1 MDEQKAWL
9 LNEQQKLPLLELSV
23 AAQSH
28 PRSQDLQDRTF
39 VEAQRGRG
47 HRGSESG
54 RQFHPAILMPLAT
67 LQAASAEKPQRPAG
81 GK

>member
-1 MDEQKAWL
+1 MDEQKVWL
-9 LNEQQKLPLLELSV
+9 PNEQQKLPLLELSM

-28 PRSQDLQDRTF
+28 PHSQDLQDCRF
-39 VEAQRGRG
+39 VEAQRIQG
-47 HRGSESG
+47 HGGSESG

-67 LQAASAEKPQRPAG
+67 LQAAPAEKPRRPAG